1 MSTVQEVS
9 AFIVDG
15 CRGGRLRYPGRRPKS
30 KEGLGWLGVVG
41 SWCLWG
47 AALHPEHRTVGGSDG
62 VSIHLLTILE
72 RLELLVFRAS
82 MAMSCGLLVLITAR
96 EGKSG
101 RAWLWSLAFV
111 GTSLLTD
118 LLFWRLT

>member
-15 CRGGRLRYPGRRPKS
+15 CRGGRLRYPGRRPKA
-30 KEGLGWLGVVG
+30 KEGLGWVGVVG

-62 VSIHLLTILE
+62 VSIHPLTILE
-72 RLELLVFRAS
+72 RLELLVS
-82 MAMSCGLLVLITAR
+82 MTAIAMSFGLLMLIRAR
-96 EGKSG
+96 EGKSE
-101 RAWLWSLAFV
+101 RAWALAFV
-111 GTSLLTD
+111 ATSLLTD
-118 LLFWRLT
+118 LLFWRLM

>member
-1 MSTVQEVS
+1 MSIFS
-9 AFIVDG
+9 
-15 CRGGRLRYPGRRPKS
+15 L
-30 KEGLGWLGVVG
+30 
-41 SWCLWG
+41 
-47 AALHPEHRTVGGSDG
+47 ALV
-62 VSIHLLTILE
+62 E
-72 RLELLVFRAS
+72 RLELLVS
-82 MAMSCGLLVLITAR
+82 MTAIAMLLGLLMLIRAR